1 MFDKDKVIQQ
11 SFLGTGWSFPPTFHL
26 GSDSVEMVS
35 EDEDIRQSL
44 FLLISTIPGE
54 RLMRPAYG
62 CDLHK
67 LVFEQ
72 ISQTLRVEIISL
84 VKFAILRHEPRIKL
98 DSVAVSISP
107 ENYGLLYI
115 AVEYII
121 KTTNSRSNI
130 VYPFYLKEGTHVNR
144 I

>member
-1 MFDKDKVIQQ
+1 MFDKVIQK

-62 CDLHK
+62 CDLHQ

-72 ISQTLRVEIISL
+72 VSHTLRVEIISL
-84 VKFAILRHEPRIKL
+84 VEMAILRYESRIKV
-98 DSVAVSISP
+98 DNIAVSMSP